1 MSVDLTL
8 DIQYS
13 LNASDRELKLLRKNK
28 ITTSGSFLARKNSDL
43 QKILNNSVDEI
54 IAIKKRIRGCNI
66 PDDYV
71 ADDADR
77 GKSLA
82 DYFDEVAAKAET
94 IPTGVPQLDELLP
107 AGGIFTGEVIEIC
120 GRPASGK
127 TMLIFTII
135 LKALETDEDCEFVYF
150 DTKNDFRAIKLKTM
164 MIERKIPEDV
174 HLSILKRITIKYVR
188 SFDDL
193 NLELSNMKRSELL
206 FKKVKMIVIDSICTL
221 AYYSMGDGTM
231 YNQRML
237 ITTKLIKIL
246 SGRNIAVSS
255 MRLLR
260 TSSNQIE
267 SVSHFKPSIASS
279 PARKTFRD
287 AENRIFTRVTRIH

>member
-8 DIQYS
+8 DIKYS

-43 QKILNNSVDEI
+43 QKILNSSVDEI
-54 IAIKKRIRGCNI
+54 IAIKKRIRGYNV
-66 PDDYV
+66 PDDYA
-71 ADDADR
+71 ADDR

-82 DYFDEVAAKAET
+82 DYFDEIAAKAET

-107 AGGIFTGEVIEIC
+107 AGGVFTGEVIEIC

-135 LKALETDEDCEFVYF
+135 LKALGTDEECEIVYF

-164 MIERKIPEDV
+164 MIEQKIPEEV
-174 HLSILKRITIKYVR
+174 HMSILKRITVKYVR

-221 AYYSMGDGTM
+221 AYFSMGDGTM

-237 ITTKLIKIL
+237 ITTKLVKIL
-246 SGRNIAVSS
+246 SGRNIAVSFI
-255 MRLLR
+255 RLLR
-260 TSSNQIE
+260 TSSDQFQ
-267 SVSHFKPSIASS
+267 SVSRFEPSIASS
-279 PARKTFRD
+279 PARETSRY